1 LFKVRRL
8 IIEYKSSIRGFS
20 AESDSDLFRL
30 LRLGNNLKVASEQTF
45 MELTI
50 ETKLTLNDGH
60 SIPQLGLGVW
70 QTRAGA
76 TCEAAVLAALE
87 AGYRHIDTAAMYG
100 NEESVGAAIRMSG
113 ISREKIFV
121 TTKLWNSDHGNPG
134 QALDTSLRRLK
145 LDYVDLYLIHYPVR
159 ERQQSWRALERLR
172 DQGKARSIGVS
183 NFTIRHLTELLA
195 ETKTVPAVN
204 QVEFHPYLYQR
215 DLLDLCAGAGIV
227 IEAYSPLTKGARL
240 NDPKLAAVAKKYSKS
255 GSQPAPP
262 RPRLPLVDRLSRR
275 SEPKSTAQIL
285 IRWALQH
292 GLVVIPKSANRGRI
306 CENADVFDFE
316 ITAEDMQLLDRFNEN
331 LRTCWDPT
339 NAP

>member
-1 LFKVRRL
+1 MGLP
-8 IIEYKSSIRGFS
+8 
-20 AESDSDLFRL
+20 
-30 LRLGNNLKVASEQTF
+30 
-45 MELTI
+45 I
-50 ETKLTLNDGH
+50 ETKLTLNDSH
-60 SIPQLGLGVW
+60 LIPQLGLGVW

-113 ISREKIFV
+113 IPRENIFV
-121 TTKLWNSDHGNPG
+121 TTKLWNSDHGNPAR
-134 QALDTSLRRLK
+134 ALETSLRKLK

-159 ERQQSWRALERLR
+159 ERRESWRALEALR
-172 DQGKARSIGVS
+172 AEGKARSIGVS

-195 ETKTVPAVN
+195 ETKIVPAVN

-215 DLLDLCAGAGIV
+215 DLLDFCAGEGIV
-227 IEAYSPLTKGARL
+227 IEAYSPLTKGVRL
-240 NDPKLAAVAKKYSKS
+240 KDPKLVAVARKYSKVEPQQATPWS
-255 GSQPAPP
+255 
-262 RPRLPLVDRLSRR
+262 RLPLLDRLSRV
-275 SEPKSTAQIL
+275 SEIKSPAQIL

-292 GLVVIPKSANRGRI
+292 ELVVIPKSANRRRI
-306 CENADVFDFE
+306 FEDADVFDFE
-316 ITAEDMQLLDRFNEN
+316 ISAEDMEILDRFNEN

>member
-1 LFKVRRL
+1 
-8 IIEYKSSIRGFS
+8 
-20 AESDSDLFRL
+20 
-30 LRLGNNLKVASEQTF
+30 

-60 SIPQLGLGVW
+60 HIPQLGLGVW

-76 TCEAAVLAALE
+76 TCEAAVVAALE
-87 AGYRHIDTAAMYG
+87 AGYRHIDTASMYG

-113 ISREKIFV
+113 IPRENVFV
-121 TTKLWNSDHGNPG
+121 TTKLWNSDHGDPAR
-134 QALDTSLRRLK
+134 ALDTSLRKLK

-159 ERQQSWRALERLR
+159 ERRQSWRVLEALRAE
-172 DQGKARSIGVS
+172 GKARSIGVS

-215 DLLDLCAGAGIV
+215 DLVEFCAGEGIV

-240 NDPKLAAVAKKYSKS
+240 KDPKLVAVARKYSN
-255 GSQPAPP
+255 AEP
-262 RPRLPLVDRLSRR
+262 RPATPRSRLPLLDRLSRR
-275 SEPKSTAQIL
+275 SETKSTAQIL

-306 CENADVFDFE
+306 FEDADIFDFE
-316 ITAEDMQLLDRFNEN
+316 ISADHMQILDRFHEN
-331 LRTCWDPT
+331 FRTCWDPT

>member
-1 LFKVRRL
+1 
-8 IIEYKSSIRGFS
+8 
-20 AESDSDLFRL
+20 
-30 LRLGNNLKVASEQTF
+30 

-60 SIPQLGLGVW
+60 PIPQLGLGVW
-70 QTRAGA
+70 QIRAGA

-87 AGYRHIDTAAMYG
+87 AGYRHIDTAALYG

-113 ISREKIFV
+113 ISRKNIFV

-134 QALDTSLRRLK
+134 RALDTSLRKLK

-159 ERQQSWRALERLR
+159 ERRQSWRALEAL
-172 DQGKARSIGVS
+172 QAEGKARSIGVS

-215 DLLDLCAGAGIV
+215 DLLDFCAAEGIV
-227 IEAYSPLTKGARL
+227 VEAYSPLTKGTRL
-240 NDPKLAAVAKKYSKS
+240 SDPKLVAVAKKYSQAEP
-255 GSQPAPP
+255 QPAAP
-262 RPRLPLVDRLSRR
+262 RSRFALVDRLSRR
-275 SEPKSTAQIL
+275 SETKSTAQIL

-292 GLVVIPKSANRGRI
+292 GLAVIPKSANRRRI
-306 CENADVFDFE
+306 FEDANVFDFE
-316 ITAEDMQLLDRFNEN
+316 ITAEDMDLLDRFNED

>member
-1 LFKVRRL
+1 
-8 IIEYKSSIRGFS
+8 
-20 AESDSDLFRL
+20 
-30 LRLGNNLKVASEQTF
+30 

-60 SIPQLGLGVW
+60 HIPQLGLGVW
-70 QTRAGA
+70 ETRAGA

-87 AGYRHIDTAAMYG
+87 AGYRHIDTASMYG

-113 ISREKIFV
+113 IPRGNIFV
-121 TTKLWNSDHGNPG
+121 TTKLWNSDHGDPG
-134 QALDTSLRRLK
+134 RALDTSLRKLK

-159 ERQQSWRALERLR
+159 ERRQSWRVLEALRAE
-172 DQGKARSIGVS
+172 GKARSIGVS

-215 DLLDLCAGAGIV
+215 DLFEFCAGEGIV

-240 NDPKLAAVAKKYSKS
+240 KDPKLLAVARKYSNAAQQS
-255 GSQPAPP
+255 VVTGS
-262 RPRLPLVDRLSRR
+262 RLPLLDRPARR
-275 SEPKSTAQIL
+275 SETKSTAQIL

-306 CENADVFDFE
+306 FEDADIFDFE
-316 ITAEDMQLLDRFNEN
+316 ISADDMQILDRFHEN
-331 LRTCWDPT
+331 FRTCWDPT

>member
-1 LFKVRRL
+1 
-8 IIEYKSSIRGFS
+8 
-20 AESDSDLFRL
+20 
-30 LRLGNNLKVASEQTF
+30 

-60 SIPQLGLGVW
+60 LIPQLGLGVW

-76 TCEAAVLAALE
+76 NCEAAVRAALE

-113 ISREKIFV
+113 IPRENIFV
-121 TTKLWNSDHGNPG
+121 TTKLWNSDHGNPAR
-134 QALDTSLRRLK
+134 ALDTSLRKLK

-159 ERQQSWRALERLR
+159 ERRQSWLALEALR
-172 DQGKARSIGVS
+172 AEGKARSIGVS
-183 NFTIRHLTELLA
+183 NFTIRHLRELLA

-215 DLLDLCAGAGIV
+215 DLLDFCAGEGIV
-227 IEAYSPLTKGARL
+227 VEAYSPLTKGARL
-240 NDPKLAAVAKKYSKS
+240 NDPKLVAVAKKYSQT
-255 GSQPAPP
+255 GSQPAHSSS
-262 RPRLPLVDRLSRR
+262 RLPLLDRLSRR
-275 SEPKSTAQIL
+275 SEAKSTAQIL

-292 GLVVIPKSANRGRI
+292 GLVVIPKSANRRRI
-306 CENADVFDFE
+306 FENADVFDFE
-316 ITAEDMQLLDRFNEN
+316 ITAEDMELLDRFNET

>member
-1 LFKVRRL
+1 
-8 IIEYKSSIRGFS
+8 
-20 AESDSDLFRL
+20 
-30 LRLGNNLKVASEQTF
+30 

-60 SIPQLGLGVW
+60 LIPQLGLGVW

-87 AGYRHIDTAAMYG
+87 AGYRHVDTAAMYG

-113 ISREKIFV
+113 IPRENIFV
-121 TTKLWNSDHGNPG
+121 TTKLWNSDHGNPER
-134 QALDTSLRRLK
+134 ALDTSLRKLK

-159 ERQQSWRALERLR
+159 ERRQSWRALEALR
-172 DQGKARSIGVS
+172 AKNKARSIGVS

-204 QVEFHPYLYQR
+204 QVELHPYLYQR
-215 DLLDLCAGAGIV
+215 DLIHFCAAKGIV
-227 IEAYSPLTKGARL
+227 IEAYSPLTKGEKL
-240 NDPKLAAVAKKYSKS
+240 NDPKLIGLAKKYSRA
-255 GSQPAPP
+255 GPQPAAP
-262 RPRLPLVDRLSRR
+262 RSRLPLVDRLSHR
-275 SEPKSTAQIL
+275 SETKSTAQIL

-292 GLVVIPKSANRGRI
+292 GLAVIPKSANRGRI
-306 CENADVFDFE
+306 FENADVFDFE
-316 ITAEDMQLLDRFNEN
+316 ITLEDMQLLDRFNEN
-331 LRTCWDPT
+331 LRTCWDPS